1 MLGLLLWAVQLD
13 QDDLDLVATPIAEQ

>member
-13 QDDLDLVATPIAEQ
+13 QDDLDLVATSIAEQ